1 MYRKPRDSEIDAYG
15 LTHTGLVRPNNQ
27 DHFLIG
33 SLRQRFNV
41 RQSSLPHVD
50 DLPLKEDRLASLMM
64 VADGVGGG
72 KKGEEASELAIEALT
87 RYITESVR
95 CYYSADTGDADFTQA
110 LEQAA
115 FSCHQRVVEEGHK
128 HPEFEGMATTLTLF
142 IGVWPWCYLLQVG
155 DSRYY
160 QFRQGHLV
168 QISRDQTMAQELID
182 SGMFEAAVNKTP
194 LTNILSSSIGGPET
208 LPVVKR
214 LPSSWSTTHLLCTDG
229 LTKHVSDERIAERL
243 RRMESAQQVCEQL
256 LQDAL
261 DAGGTDNI
269 TIVVGR
275 AVPAT
280 ATEITDTGEIEAAGS
295 VPAEAA
301 PRAPVFG
308 RGD

>member
-1 MYRKPRDSEIDAYG
+1 MFRKPRDSEIDVFGMTHVG
-15 LTHTGLVRPNNQ
+15 LKRPSNQ

-41 RQSSLPHVD
+41 RQSSLPD
-50 DLPLKEDRLASLMM
+50 FSELPLVEDRLASLMM

-72 KKGEEASELAIEALT
+72 RKGEEASQLAVAALT
-87 RYITESVR
+87 NYITESVR
-95 CYYSADTGDADFTQA
+95 CYYSAARGDADFTAA
-110 LEQAA
+110 LEEAA
-115 FSCHQRVVEEGHK
+115 YRCHNTVVEEASK

-160 QFRQGHLV
+160 QYRQGHLIQV
-168 QISRDQTMAQELID
+168 SRDQTMAQELID
-182 SGMFEAAVNKTP
+182 SGMFAAAVNKTG

-208 LPVVKR
+208 APVVKR
-214 LPSSWSTTHLLCTDG
+214 LPNSWNTIHLLCTDG
-229 LTKHVSDERIAERL
+229 LTKHVPDARIAERL
-243 RRMESAQQVCEQL
+243 GEMKSAQQACEGL

-275 AVPAT
+275 AVPT
-280 ATEITDTGEIEAAGS
+280 ASIDVMDTGETPAVSAG
-295 VPAEAA
+295 AESAS
-301 PRAPVFG
+301 R
-308 RGD
+308 

>member
-1 MYRKPRDSEIDAYG
+1 MFRKPRDSEIDVFG
-15 LTHTGLVRPNNQ
+15 VTHTGFVRPTNQ

-41 RQSSLPHVD
+41 RQSSLTD
-50 DLPLKEDRLASLMM
+50 LSELPLREDRLAFLTM

-72 KKGEEASELAIEALT
+72 RKGEEASQLAVEALT
-87 RYITESVR
+87 RYISESVR

-115 FSCHQRVVEEGHK
+115 YRCHQRVVEEGAK
-128 HPEFEGMATTLTLF
+128 HPEYQGMATTLTLF

-160 QFRQGHLV
+160 QFRQGHLI

-182 SGMFEAAVNKTP
+182 SGMFAAAVNKTP

-208 LPVVKR
+208 TPVVKR
-214 LPSSWSTTHLLCTDG
+214 LPNSWSTTHLLCTDG

-243 RRMESAQQVCEQL
+243 RTMESAQQVCEDL

-261 DAGGTDNI
+261 DGGGTDNI
-269 TIVVGR
+269 TVVVGR
-275 AVPAT
+275 AVPASNIDAT
-280 ATEITDTGEIEAAGS
+280 TTTETEILAAHS
-295 VPAEAA
+295 ELTSSS
-301 PRAPVFG
+301 
-308 RGD
+308 